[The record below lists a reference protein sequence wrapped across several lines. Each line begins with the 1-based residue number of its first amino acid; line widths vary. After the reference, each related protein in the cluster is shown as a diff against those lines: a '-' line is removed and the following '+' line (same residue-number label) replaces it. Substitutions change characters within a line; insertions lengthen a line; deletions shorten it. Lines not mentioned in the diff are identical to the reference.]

1 MPGDYAFLV
10 AGLPTLSLEI
20 DSRGFSF
27 VRLRNEVNELLGD
40 DDKLA
45 MAWLFYPSDNRNLLL
60 LLAGK
65 AVDPDPTG
73 NFSAVELASF
83 LEDPALAPA
92 YMRDFLQMHF
102 AKESFPDSDVI
113 STQFASHPELH
124 LLNRFY
130 LGASSVA
137 HRFVRDW
144 LEFDRDFRNIVAAYA
159 ARLWQKPT
167 NSELVGEGSLVESLS
182 GNSTPEL
189 LTGPE
194 EEWMRNL
201 LEVLPLRPAI
211 AREKQLD
218 LIRWQWLDSYTAF
231 HYLDEYVV
239 FAHML
244 KAGIVER
251 WLRLDPKS
259 GMELFRRMMAQ
270 TRGTYRL
277 ADALE

>member
-40 DDKLA
+40 DDRLA
-45 MAWLFYPSDNRNLLL
+45 MAWLFYPSDNRNLLQ

-73 NFSAVELASF
+73 NFSAADLASF

-102 AKESFPDSDVI
+102 AKEPFTDSDAI
-113 STQFASHPELH
+113 STQFASRPELH

-130 LGASSVA
+130 LEASSVA

-144 LEFDRDFRNIVAAYA
+144 LEFDRDFRNIVVAYA
-159 ARLWQKPT
+159 ARLWQKPA

-182 GNSTPEL
+182 GNTTPEL

-201 LEVLPLRPAI
+201 LEALPLRPAI